1 MELGQIGEDIYF
13 VLYSNGTLLFRGTG
27 ATYDYDTG
35 RSPFWENTD
44 IKKLVISDGITA
56 IGSSVFENCSR
67 LAEISLPTS
76 LESIGERAFFMKS
89 GPEGLEQILI
99 PSSFYEIGTEAF
111 VGNNVSEITLPESLK
126 NLGEYLFME
135 CFNLNKVR
143 VECEKI
149 PALCFVRCS
158 SLSELTLSRNV
169 KKLGDHMI
177 NYTPLTEINYEGS
190 LEEWGNVKKGTNW
203 DNHTGANNP
212 HGLDKVICLDGYM
225 EYDRDKKE
233 WKKVKINA

>member
-1 MELGQIGEDIYF
+1 MGQIGEDIYF

-27 ATYDYDTG
+27 ATYDSDIG
-35 RSPFWENTD
+35 RSPFTDNEN
-44 IKKLVISDGITA
+44 IRRLVVSDGITK
-56 IGSSVFENCSR
+56 IGNSVFERCKKLTSASFPTS
-67 LAEISLPTS
+67 LAEI
-76 LESIGERAFFMKS
+76 GKRAFFMKS

-99 PSSFYEIGTEAF
+99 PSSVYEIGTEAF
-111 VGNNVSEITLPESLK
+111 VGNNISEITLPGSLK
-126 NLGEYLFME
+126 DLGEYLFME
-135 CFNLNKVR
+135 CFHLNKVR
-143 VECEKI
+143 VECETI
-149 PALCFVRCS
+149 PELCFVRCS
-158 SLSELTLSRNV
+158 SLSELTLSSNV

-233 WKKVKINA
+233 WKKVKTNV